1 MDDLLA
7 KLHAGPSGD
16 AQQDRATMLR
26 AAHEIQRL
34 QGAVTGREKQGRPSL
49 VQSCVQR
56 ANLAVFTVNFRA
68 IRSAYHH
75 FP

>member
-1 MDDLLA
+1 VDDLLA

-34 QGAVTGREKQGRPSL
+34 QAQLQNARNKDGGA
-49 VQSCVQR
+49 
-56 ANLAVFTVNFRA
+56 
-68 IRSAYHH
+68 
-75 FP
+75 

>member
-16 AQQDRATMLR
+16 AQQGRATVLR

-34 QGAVTGREKQGRPSL
+34 QAQLKDARNKEGPA
-49 VQSCVQR
+49 
-56 ANLAVFTVNFRA
+56 
-68 IRSAYHH
+68 
-75 FP
+75 

>member
-16 AQQDRATMLR
+16 TQQDRATMLR

-34 QGAVTGREKQGRPSL
+34 QVQLQDARDKGGR
-49 VQSCVQR
+49 
-56 ANLAVFTVNFRA
+56 A
-68 IRSAYHH
+68 
-75 FP
+75 

>member
-1 MDDLLA
+1 MANEVALMSEASMDDLLA

-34 QGAVTGREKQGRPSL
+34 QAQLQDARNKDG
-49 VQSCVQR
+49 
-56 ANLAVFTVNFRA
+56 
-68 IRSAYHH
+68 
-75 FP
+75 